1 LDRKIVEDCG
11 MTDVRSGIA
20 SHFESRLGG
29 GAIGECTMRTSG
41 AGLRLLFAAFC
52 LLPTVPAQLAR
63 GESQSKSGYSATEVR
78 KHRTSEPRSEP
89 VVGSHEE
96 NKLPAANPQSKSAI
110 AAYEEKKRQI
120 NQIGV
125 TIVVSGLSCTCARFA
140 EDMRNVV
147 NDLKPGGQRVL
158 PVVGVGGLQS
168 LEDVLFLDDID
179 MGVVDEDNLR
189 ILKKRDP
196 SLYANIE
203 KRVQYI
209 TKLYNSEFQV
219 IARNEIKSFSD
230 LRGRK
235 VNFDLKDSQ
244 TEVAADYVFNTLKLD
259 TVRSYY
265 NNEAAIKKV
274 IEGEISAMI
283 VLTGAPQ
290 TTFLKLKKEDG
301 VHFLPFDERAAE
313 SSGVKQILADYLPAE
328 LTHEQYPLLIPEG
341 RTVPTFAT
349 GTLLIAYA
357 WPENSERYNKV
368 ARFVREFFGRID
380 QFHDGARHPKWNEI
394 NIAANISGWTRFKPA
409 ADWLAEHRASAGGG
423 PELRP
428 AFDRFVNE
436 YATAQGLNVISVNDQ
451 EKLFVQFQQFMRSQN
466 GADSPRTPKTTLRR

>member
-1 LDRKIVEDCG
+1 MYDAELRHISNRG
-11 MTDVRSGIA
+11 
-20 SHFESRLGG
+20 FEE
-29 GAIGECTMRTSG
+29 AIGECTMQTSS
-41 AGLRLLFAAFC
+41 AGLGLLFAAFC
-52 LLPTVPAQLAR
+52 LLLTVPAQLAR
-63 GESQSKSGYSATEVR
+63 AEPQSKSGNSATEVR
-78 KHRTSEPRSEP
+78 KHQTAELLSKP
-89 VVGSHEE
+89 VAGTLEE
-96 NKLPAANPQSKSAI
+96 KKPPAVDPQSRSAI
-110 AAYEEKKRQI
+110 AAYEEKKRQT

-140 EDMRNVV
+140 EDMRNIV
-147 NDLKPGGQRVL
+147 NDLRPGGQRVL

-203 KRVQYI
+203 QRVQYI

-219 IARNEIKSFSD
+219 IARNEIKSFAD

-235 VNFDLKDSQ
+235 VNFDLKDSE
-244 TEVAADYVFNTLKLD
+244 TEVAADSVFNTLKLD

-290 TTFLKLKKEDG
+290 TTFAKLKKEDG

-313 SSGVKQILADYLPAE
+313 SSSVKQILADYLPAE

-341 RTVPTFAT
+341 QTVPTFAT

-394 NIAANISGWTRFKPA
+394 NIAANIPGWTRFKPA

-423 PELRP
+423 LELRP
-428 AFDRFVNE
+428 AFDRFVNQ
-436 YATAQGLNVISVNDQ
+436 YATAQGLKTISVSDQ
-451 EKLFVQFQQFMRSQN
+451 EKLFIQFQQFLRSQN
-466 GADSPRTPKTTLRR
+466 SADSLRTPSTTVRR

>member
-1 LDRKIVEDCG
+1 
-11 MTDVRSGIA
+11 
-20 SHFESRLGG
+20 
-29 GAIGECTMRTSG
+29 MRTSS
-41 AGLRLLFAAFC
+41 AGLRLLFAATS
-52 LLPTVPAQLAR
+52 LLLAVPQLAR
-63 GESQSKSGYSATEVR
+63 GEPQSKSGNPATELR
-78 KHRTSEPRSEP
+78 KHQTAEPRSKP
-89 VVGSHEE
+89 VVGTYDG
-96 NKLPAANPQSKSAI
+96 KRLPAVDLQSRSAR
-110 AAYEEKKRQI
+110 AAYEEKKRQT
-120 NQIGV
+120 NEIGV

-140 EDMRNVV
+140 EDMRNIV

-189 ILKKRDP
+189 VLKKRDP

-203 KRVQYI
+203 QRVQYI

-219 IARNEIKSFSD
+219 IARNEIKSFAD

-235 VNFDLKDSQ
+235 VNFDLKDSE
-244 TEVAADYVFNTLKLD
+244 TEVAADSVFNTLKLD
-259 TVRSYY
+259 TVRSHY
-265 NNEAAIKKV
+265 NNETAINKV

-290 TTFLKLKKEDG
+290 TTFSKLKKEDG

-313 SSGVKQILADYLPAE
+313 SSSVKQILADYLPAE

-341 RTVPTFAT
+341 QTVPTFAT

-368 ARFVREFFGRID
+368 AKFVREFFGRID
-380 QFHDGARHPKWNEI
+380 EFHDGARHSKWNEI
-394 NIAANISGWTRFKPA
+394 NIAANIPGWTRFKPA

-436 YATAQGLNVISVNDQ
+436 YATAQGLKMISVDDQ
-451 EKLFVQFQQFMRSQN
+451 EKLFVQFQQFLRSQN
-466 GADSPRTPKTTLRR
+466 GADNPGTPSTTLRR

>member
-1 LDRKIVEDCG
+1 L
-11 MTDVRSGIA
+11 
-20 SHFESRLGG
+20 
-29 GAIGECTMRTSG
+29 GECTMRTSS
-41 AGLRLLFAAFC
+41 AGLRLLFAATC
-52 LLPTVPAQLAR
+52 LLLTVPAQLAR
-63 GESQSKSGYSATEVR
+63 GEPPSKSGNSAPEVR
-78 KHRTSEPRSEP
+78 KHQTAEPRSKP
-89 VVGSHEE
+89 VVGTYEGK
-96 NKLPAANPQSKSAI
+96 KLPAVDLQSRSAI
-110 AAYEEKKRQI
+110 AAYEEKKRQT
-120 NQIGV
+120 NEIGV

-140 EDMRNVV
+140 EDMRKIV

-189 ILKKRDP
+189 VLKKRDP

-203 KRVQYI
+203 QRVQYI

-219 IARNEIKSFSD
+219 IARNEIKSFAD

-235 VNFDLKDSQ
+235 VNFDLKDSE
-244 TEVAADYVFNTLKLD
+244 TEVAADSVFNTLKLD
-259 TVRSYY
+259 TVRSHYD
-265 NNEAAIKKV
+265 NEAAIKKV

-290 TTFLKLKKEDG
+290 TTFSMLKKEDG

-313 SSGVKQILADYLPAE
+313 SSSVKQILADYLPAE

-341 RTVPTFAT
+341 QTVPTFAT

-380 QFHDGARHPKWNEI
+380 EFHDGARHPKWNEI
-394 NIAANISGWTRFKPA
+394 NIAANIPGWTRFKPA

-423 PELRP
+423 LELRP

-436 YATAQGLNVISVNDQ
+436 YATSQGLTMITVGDQ
-451 EKLFVQFQQFMRSQN
+451 EKLFVQFQQFLRSQN
-466 GADSPRTPKTTLRR
+466 GADSPRTPSTTLRR